1 MGVPPTAV
9 KSATP
14 PFAQHL
20 GGTMSEV
27 KYWDIATQ
35 KYVNAFGV
43 SLDRADLLPA
53 LAEQKRVIDLQ
64 ISELQREKAVA
75 EENTGVVV
83 VEDGAPADYQ
93 GRKKWAKEHGVDVV
107 FNISRQKLDEI
118 VAELETK

>member
-1 MGVPPTAV
+1 
-9 KSATP
+9 
-14 PFAQHL
+14 
-20 GGTMSEV
+20 MSEV

-53 LAEQKRVIDLQ
+53 LAEQKRILDLQ

-93 GRKKWAKEHGVDVV
+93 GRKKWVKEHGVDVV